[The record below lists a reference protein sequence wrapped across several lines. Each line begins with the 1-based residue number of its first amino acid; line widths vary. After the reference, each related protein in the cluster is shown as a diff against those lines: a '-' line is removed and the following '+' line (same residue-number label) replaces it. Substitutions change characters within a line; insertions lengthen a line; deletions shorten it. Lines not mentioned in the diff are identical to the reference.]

1 MIEKP
6 KPPGPRLIRED
17 FLPEPMSK
25 YRIKKVTD
33 NQGITLYY
41 PQKKVLWW
49 WEDVFGF
56 GRYNYGGCF
65 STLEEAQEKLRGYFK
80 YPVVEY
86 IEFDPK
92 RD

>member
-17 FLPEPMSK
+17 FLPNEPMSK

-33 NQGITLYY
+33 DDGTRYY

-49 WEDVFGF
+49 WDDVFGF
-56 GRYNYGGCF
+56 GRYNFGGYF
-65 STLEEAQEKLRGYFK
+65 PTLEEAKRALHKKVYKEKTLEYF
-80 YPVVEY
+80 Y
-86 IEFDPK
+86 DLNL
-92 RD
+92 